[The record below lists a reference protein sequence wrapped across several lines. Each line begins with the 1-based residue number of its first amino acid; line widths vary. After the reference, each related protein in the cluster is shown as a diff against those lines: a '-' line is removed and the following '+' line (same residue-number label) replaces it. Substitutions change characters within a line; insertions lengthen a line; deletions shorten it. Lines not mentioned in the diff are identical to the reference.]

1 MQLNIKK
8 LNKFCYEKVDDYFV
22 FDEKIKKL
30 KDQLETS
37 NSRDINSSIQSKNKV
52 NRSVENEVIKKI
64 VIENKINEIILWRDI
79 VEQVLNQCK
88 KTSKYKYEYYIE
100 RFMNRKTDYIIQA
113 EMLMSPNTQS
123 NYKKELVLQIS
134 LLGISKNLIIV
145 NDFIDE

>member
-8 LNKFCYEKVDDYFV
+8 LNKFCYEKVNDYFV

-79 VEQVLNQCK
+79 VEQVLCV
-88 KTSKYKYEYYIE
+88 
-100 RFMNRKTDYIIQA
+100 FA
-113 EMLMSPNTQS
+113 
-123 NYKKELVLQIS
+123 
-134 LLGISKNLIIV
+134 
-145 NDFIDE
+145 